1 LFAFVSTEII
11 GYILEDDVFSEQ
23 GNLLLSKGHVLLERD
38 IRLLEGHHIFELEV
52 RLPENESAAKVAV
65 MERVVPKTNAV
76 HRRIQEAQKSYTA
89 SLDKVKEIFGQA
101 RNAESVDIKQVNSI
115 FQPLHNLSMQQKN
128 LFHSLTE
135 KHDKKDYLYQHS
147 IQVALISAVMA
158 KLMRF
163 SEEDCLEIGKAG
175 LFHDIGKTLLPSTL
189 LERESSRSLTKDE
202 LQKWNKHPRYGYD
215 LLLKSREVTQWMLD
229 GALYHHEMRD
239 GTGYPQGLTSGDIPI
254 VAQIISA
261 ANLYDNLSSSP
272 FHHST
277 PSPYFAVVALM
288 NAAYDNQLNIE
299 IVSAFVTFISPS
311 FVGDKIVLNNGTRA
325 EIIKMQP
332 DEPHRPIIR
341 METGEFVD
349 LKQERKLVIEE
360 VTS

>member
-1 LFAFVSTEII
+1 LFVFVSTEII
-11 GYILEDDVFSEQ
+11 GYILEDDVFSGQ

-38 IRLLEGHHIFELEV
+38 IRLLEGHHIFELEA
-52 RLPENESAAKVAV
+52 RFPKNESATKVAV
-65 MERVVPKTNAV
+65 VERSAPKTNAV
-76 HRRIQEAQKSYTA
+76 HRRIQEAQKSYSA
-89 SLDKVKEIFGQA
+89 SLEKVKEIFGQA
-101 RNAESVDIKQVNSI
+101 KNAESVDVKQVNSI
-115 FQPLHNLSMQQKN
+115 FHPLHTLSMQQKN
-128 LFHSLTE
+128 LFHALTE

-147 IQVALISAVMA
+147 IQVGLISAVMA

-163 SEEDCLEIGKAG
+163 SDEDCLEIGKAG

-189 LERESSRSLTKDE
+189 LERESSRPLTQDD
-202 LQKWNKHPRYGYD
+202 LQKWNKHPQYGYD
-215 LLLKSREVTQWMLD
+215 LLSKSKEVTQWMLD
-229 GALYHHEMRD
+229 GALYHHELCD
-239 GTGYPQGLTSGDIPI
+239 GTGYPQGLTSSNIPI
-254 VAQIISA
+254 VAQIIGA

-272 FHHST
+272 FHHQT

-299 IVSAFVTFISPS
+299 IVSAFVSFISPS
-311 FVGDKIVLNNGTRA
+311 FVGDKVVLSDGTRA

-349 LKQERKLVIEE
+349 LKQERKLAIKE
-360 VTS
+360 VTA